1 MWLESKWITWWKL
14 KNVICETWFRG
25 SGQKQAKILAFHPK
39 SYDYEIPKLLD
50 VAKERYELFMETVNA
65 TKESLALKVSE
76 LKALIS
82 KEVMMMEENY
92 NLLHGKVDVIVS
104 AITRQVEFNNEYTKQ
119 FEARSEEDKKMFE
132 KMEEFLSGI
141 KETLSKFD
149 LLNQWI
155 ISQESL
161 SQMVSNIE
169 SNIKTEVAAIRS
181 LVFRLPTNAPRAT

>member
-1 MWLESKWITWWKL
+1 
-14 KNVICETWFRG
+14 
-25 SGQKQAKILAFHPK
+25 
-39 SYDYEIPKLLD
+39 
-50 VAKERYELFMETVNA
+50 METVNA

-149 LLNQWI
+149 LLNQ
-155 ISQESL
+155 
-161 SQMVSNIE
+161 
-169 SNIKTEVAAIRS
+169 
-181 LVFRLPTNAPRAT
+181 